1 MGKTIAQNRK
11 ARYDYFIEDEYEA
24 GIILIGAEVKSL
36 REGRCSIKE
45 SYVSIEDGEAF
56 LVNAHID
63 PYDKASK
70 FVNQEPRRKRKLL
83 LHKREINK
91 LLAKSQKGGYTIIS
105 LSMYFNGKG
114 IVKIKIATAKGKKK
128 YDKRQ
133 TVKDRDWERD
143 KRNLLGKDE

>member
-1 MGKTIAQNRK
+1 MSKTIAQNRK
-11 ARYDYFIEDEYEA
+11 ARYDYHIEDEYEA

-56 LVNAHID
+56 LINAHID
-63 PYDKASK
+63 RYDKASK

-83 LHKREINK
+83 LHRREINK

-105 LSMYFNGKG
+105 LSIYFNNKG
-114 IVKIKIATAKGKKK
+114 IAKLKIATAKGKKK
-128 YDKRQ
+128 HDKRETEKQ
-133 TVKDRDWERD
+133 RDWERD
-143 KRNLLGKDE
+143 KRNLLGKD